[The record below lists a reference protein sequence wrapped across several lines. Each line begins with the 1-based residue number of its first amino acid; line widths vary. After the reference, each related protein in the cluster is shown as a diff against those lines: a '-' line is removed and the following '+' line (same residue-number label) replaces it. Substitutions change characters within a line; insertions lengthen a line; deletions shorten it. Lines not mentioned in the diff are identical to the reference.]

1 MFKLGTLDPVSI
13 ALMCFGVIAITALA
27 MVF

>member
-1 MFKLGTLDPVSI
+1 MFKLRTFDPVSI

-27 MVF
+27 LVF

>member
-1 MFKLGTLDPVSI
+1 MFKLRTVDPVTI
-13 ALMCFGVIAITALA
+13 VLMCFGVIAITALA